1 VLTATIVPTHGLE
14 RQLRSIA
21 IAIAI
26 AIVNRKVVVPLGD
39 SAHMATDIRRP
50 KGSLKK

>member
-21 IAIAI
+21 IAI
-26 AIVNRKVVVPLGD
+26 VNRKVVVPLGV